1 MLFYFRNGQI
11 NQILLTFFGNEVYYI
26 GKEDLSFLGASGNI
40 PLAIW
45 ILGQMLKPRNRPL
58 TNVAVLLVVLITIM
72 PILLAQRLTAGA
84 ADTEGKQ

>member
-1 MLFYFRNGQI
+1 
-11 NQILLTFFGNEVYYI
+11 
-26 GKEDLSFLGASGNI
+26 LSFLGASGNI

-45 ILGQMLKPRNRPL
+45 IFGQMLKPRNRPL
-58 TNVAVLLVVLITIM
+58 TNVAVLLVVLITTM